1 MEGGVTRRVHT
12 YGYRSTPVARTGT
25 KLAKGENETCWRT
38 RRCGYDYSEIR
49 QVVIGLISDRVCV
62 CVYTIRD
69 GRHRIIS
76 LRRANSR
83 EQARYWQA
91 VEDRLGTRG

>member
-1 MEGGVTRRVHT
+1 MEFEWDD
-12 YGYRSTPVARTGT
+12 A
-25 KLAKGENETCWRT
+25 KCQQNLAKHHLDFADAWELWEGPHFEWADT
-38 RRCGYDYSEIR
+38 RHDYGEIR

-69 GRHRIIS
+69 GRYRIIS

-91 VEDRLGTRG
+91 VEDQLGTRG

>member
-1 MEGGVTRRVHT
+1 MEFEWDDAKYQRN
-12 YGYRSTPVARTGT
+12 
-25 KLAKGENETCWRT
+25 LAKHHPDFADAWELWEGPHFEWLDTRHEYGEV
-38 RRCGYDYSEIR
+38 R
-49 QVVIGLISDRVCV
+49 QVVIGLIFDRACV

-91 VEDRLGTRG
+91 VDDQLGTRG